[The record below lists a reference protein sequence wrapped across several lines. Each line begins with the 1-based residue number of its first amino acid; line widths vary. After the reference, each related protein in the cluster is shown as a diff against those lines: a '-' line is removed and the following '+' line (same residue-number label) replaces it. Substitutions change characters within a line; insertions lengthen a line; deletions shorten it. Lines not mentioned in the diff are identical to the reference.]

1 MSDEKRFA
9 ARARLHVIG
18 DTLDVQTTSAMK
30 RDDQILVDTKEGREV
45 ATLIEDTIT
54 TDQSTGALEARRLT
68 ERDHDQLE
76 KMSKR
81 EADALTFAIAR
92 ANKLKL
98 ALKFISAKLTH
109 DGKFAT
115 FYFSAPE
122 RVDFRTLVKDL
133 AKRFSMRVEMRQVG
147 VRDAARQVGGIGLCG
162 RKLCCATHLPSFK
175 PISIRLAK
183 DQGLALN
190 QQKLSGACGRLRC
203 CLQYEHDVYSKALK
217 AMPKLHKRV
226 TTPRGIGKV
235 RDLNILTG
243 KVSVVFDDGQY
254 IVYQAHE
261 VERYIPPNQPKG
273 TKPQEPGSKK
283 QARRRPQKPRKTGDS
298 SEKPSP
304 KSRPN
309 TQALKV
315 EGEGS
320 ASQDAPK
327 KKRRRRKS
335 KPKAAQSPNPTKP
348 PTPGGNE
355 KTASAVSSPQSGDDQ
370 KKRRRRRR
378 KPKNKDGAPQ
388 AAPKDKPA
396 S

>member
-1 MSDEKRFA
+1 MSEEKRFA

-18 DTLDVQTTSAMK
+18 DTLEVQTTSELK
-30 RDDQILVDTKEGREV
+30 RDEPLLVDTQQGREV
-45 ATLIEDTIT
+45 ATLIEDTHTIT
-54 TDQSTGALEARRLT
+54 EPSDALEARRLT

-98 ALKFISAKLTH
+98 ALKFVSAKLTH

-203 CLQYEHDVYSKALK
+203 CLQYEHEVYSKALK

-243 KVSVVFDDGQY
+243 KVSVLFDDGEY

-273 TKPQEPGSKK
+273 TKPQEPGSQK
-283 QARRRPQKPRKTGDS
+283 QSGKRHPKPRRGS
-298 SEKPSP
+298 PSGEKSAAKSP
-304 KSRPN
+304 VAEEARKAESKS
-309 TQALKV
+309 T
-315 EGEGS
+315 E
-320 ASQDAPK
+320 SQDAPK

-335 KPKAAQSPNPTKP
+335 KPKSAESRNPDASTQPEGGQSAQGAK
-348 PTPGGNE
+348 
-355 KTASAVSSPQSGDDQ
+355 VSLSEDGP

-388 AAPKDKPA
+388 AAPKDKP
-396 S
+396 SS